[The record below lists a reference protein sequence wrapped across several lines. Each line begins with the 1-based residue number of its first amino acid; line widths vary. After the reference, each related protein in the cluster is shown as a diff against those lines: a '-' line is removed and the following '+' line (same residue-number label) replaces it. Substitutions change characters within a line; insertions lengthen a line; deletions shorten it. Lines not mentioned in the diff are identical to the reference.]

1 MIGKMRRVPLRE
13 VWKHEASDFTK
24 WLQDN
29 IDLLGETLDLR
40 LSNPDREK
48 PAGTFSVDLVTGDE
62 VGNTVVIEN
71 QLEKSNH
78 DHLGKL
84 ITYTVALEAKTAIW
98 IVADAR
104 PEHVAA
110 ISWLNSSSSMDFYL
124 LKVEAIRIEESPPAP
139 LLTLIVGPNEE
150 SRAINL
156 TKKELSDQQLLLQ
169 RFWGQLFELSNQK
182 TSLFANRPP
191 SRGSWLRS
199 SAGKRVGFSYV
210 IRKNDAQIQL
220 DIEDEDRLIFAELEK
235 SKVTVEDIFGE
246 PLEWELSQGRGPS
259 RIKKQIELGG
269 YTDEAKWP
277 EIQEAMVDAMVRLE
291 KALKPEISKLK
302 V

>member
-191 SRGSWLRS
+191 GRGSWLRS

>member
-104 PEHVAA
+104 
-110 ISWLNSSSSMDFYL
+110 NSDGNPD
-124 LKVEAIRIEESPPAP
+124 SPQAVVF
-139 LLTLIVGPNEE
+139 LTSI
-150 SRAINL
+150 
-156 TKKELSDQQLLLQ
+156 
-169 RFWGQLFELSNQK
+169 
-182 TSLFANRPP
+182 
-191 SRGSWLRS
+191 
-199 SAGKRVGFSYV
+199 
-210 IRKNDAQIQL
+210 
-220 DIEDEDRLIFAELEK
+220 
-235 SKVTVEDIFGE
+235 
-246 PLEWELSQGRGPS
+246 
-259 RIKKQIELGG
+259 
-269 YTDEAKWP
+269 
-277 EIQEAMVDAMVRLE
+277 VDATVGY
-291 KALKPEISKLK
+291 
-302 V
+302 

>member
-1 MIGKMRRVPLRE
+1 M
-13 VWKHEASDFTK
+13 
-24 WLQDN
+24 
-29 IDLLGETLDLR
+29 
-40 LSNPDREK
+40 
-48 PAGTFSVDLVTGDE
+48 DLVTGDE

-84 ITYTVALEAKTAIW
+84 ITYTVALEAKTVIW

-110 ISWLNSSSSMDFYL
+110 ISWLNNSSSMDFYL

-191 SRGSWLRS
+191 GRGSWLRS

-302 V
+302 I